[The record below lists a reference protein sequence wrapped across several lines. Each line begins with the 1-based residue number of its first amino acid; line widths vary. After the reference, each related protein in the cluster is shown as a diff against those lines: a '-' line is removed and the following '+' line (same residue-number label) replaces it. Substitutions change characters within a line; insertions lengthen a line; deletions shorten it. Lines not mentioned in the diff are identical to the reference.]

1 MLKSIV
7 LFSNHS
13 DFIDRILDESI
24 PTSAETVMML
34 RYSPSDGIFD
44 MAVEIVIQRSLEYAR
59 SRKWDRQRQDEL
71 AACTVRKVRPDWSEI
86 EALCAV
92 DWVRSLAQ
100 VEIGGNMAFPEISQ
114 RIGGCRSV
122 NQHVTN

>member
-1 MLKSIV
+1 MI
-7 LFSNHS
+7 
-13 DFIDRILDESI
+13 
-24 PTSAETVMML
+24 L

-59 SRKWDRQRQDEL
+59 SCKWDRQRQDEL

-100 VEIGGNMAFPEISQ
+100 VVIDLNADFPEIDH
-114 RIGGCRSV
+114 RFGEYRLV
-122 NQHVTN
+122 NHHATN